1 MNVDLKEFR
10 SAFVAEADEHLATVR
25 RLLLEVERL
34 MRAQKSAPRELREL
48 LRLLHTLKGLSAMV
62 GVEPIVV
69 LSHKMESV
77 LRNAERSGGLL
88 GERAIEILLRAA
100 ESIAKRIRAVA
111 EEQTSIPQPSPELL
125 EALDNLLR
133 RSSAHTR
140 AASTSIAVAA
150 LKLEPAVTAKLS
162 ASEEEQIRAGARAGR
177 FALRADFSPSP
188 EKAARGLSITSVR
201 ARVEAI
207 AEIVKIVPL
216 STPRTPEN
224 PGGLL
229 FALLVL
235 TDASL
240 DAIAEAVG
248 IDASSLVEIL
258 PRGSAEVEG
267 APAAT
272 PVEEEEDLEI
282 DSRDD
287 EAIDSNEPGASPT
300 YESSRGMLRV
310 EVSRVD
316 DAIDMLSDLVVT
328 RSRMA
333 LAVERLEAAGVDT
346 RELRGIMID
355 NARQLRELRAAILRV
370 RMVPIAAVLDRLQL
384 VVRGLARTTGKRV
397 RLKLDVG
404 AAELDKTVA
413 ERLFPALVHLIRNA
427 VDHGVEPPEER
438 ARLGKDETATVTIQS
453 VSLDRNV
460 EIKITDDGRGVDR
473 AAVAHRAKRSLPI
486 SDTSLLDALCESG
499 LSTRT
504 EADTTSGRGLGM
516 DIVRKI
522 VTQGLGGE
530 LSLST
535 QAGVGTTFTLR
546 VPLTVAIVDAFIV
559 RSGERDQHRFAVP
572 VSIVEEIVEIP
583 SAERLVTG
591 PRGSHSHVRLLPRRG
606 ETVPLFELGEALALA
621 SGDAPAKDAPPAT
634 HAPSPHALI
643 IRKSHG
649 ELVAFGVARVL
660 GQQEI
665 VVRPLAD
672 PLVASIT
679 ISGSTDLGDGKATV
693 VLDLLALSSRL
704 EGKSK
709 ATRKEHAA

>member
-10 SAFVAEADEHLATVR
+10 AAFVAEADEHLATVR

-34 MRAQKSAPRELREL
+34 MRAKKSAPRELREL

-62 GVEPIVV
+62 GVEPIVI

-77 LRNAERSGGLL
+77 LRTAERSGGSL

-111 EEQTSIPQPSPELL
+111 EEQTSVPHPSPELL

-140 AASTSIAVAA
+140 ASAPTGAIAA

-162 ASEEEQIRAGARAGR
+162 ASEEEQIRTGARAGR

-188 EKAARGLSITSVR
+188 DKAARGLSITSVR

-229 FALLVL
+229 FALLLL

-258 PRGSAEVEG
+258 PRGEPVV
-267 APAAT
+267 T
-272 PVEEEEDLEI
+272 PEEESDLHI
-282 DSRDD
+282 DRHD
-287 EAIDSNEPGASPT
+287 EEGFDKSEPGASPT
-300 YESSRGMLRV
+300 YESSHGMLRV

-438 ARLGKDETATVTIQS
+438 ARLGKDEMATVTIQS

-499 LSTRT
+499 LSTRA

-522 VTQGLGGE
+522 VTQGLSGE

-559 RSGERDQHRFAVP
+559 RSGEHDQHRFAVP

-583 SAERLVTG
+583 SAERIVTG
-591 PRGSHSHVRLLPRRG
+591 PRGSRSHARLLPRRG
-606 ETVPLFELGEALALA
+606 ETVPLFELGAALA
-621 SGDAPAKDAPPAT
+621 SSDDPTKDAPAAT

-660 GQQEI
+660 SQQEI

-704 EGKSK
+704 EGESK

>member
-34 MRAQKSAPRELREL
+34 MRAKKSAPRELREL

-62 GVEPIVV
+62 GVEPIVI

-111 EEQTSIPQPSPELL
+111 EEQTSIPHPSPELL

-133 RSSAHTR
+133 RSSAHAR
-140 AASTSIAVAA
+140 AAAPSGAVAT

-162 ASEEEQIRAGARAGR
+162 ASEEEQIRTGARAGR

-207 AEIVKIVPL
+207 AEIVKIVPV

-229 FALLVL
+229 FALLLL

-258 PRGSAEVEG
+258 PRGEPIV
-267 APAAT
+267 T
-272 PVEEEEDLEI
+272 PEEEEGDLEV
-282 DSRDD
+282 DSHDD
-287 EAIDSNEPGASPT
+287 EGVDSNESGASPT

-499 LSTRT
+499 LSTRA

-535 QAGVGTTFTLR
+535 QAGAGTTFTLR

-559 RSGERDQHRFAVP
+559 RSGEGDQHRFAVP

-583 SAERLVTG
+583 SAERIVTG
-591 PRGSHSHVRLLPRRG
+591 PRGSRSHGRLLPRRG
-606 ETVPLFELGEALALA
+606 ETVPLFELGEALVLA
-621 SGDAPAKDAPPAT
+621 SSDDPAPAAAL
-634 HAPSPHALI
+634 APSPHALI